1 MSSSAA
7 DAEKDSIL
15 ESFISL
21 ARQDEA
27 LKDEIKAA
35 LNQDQVIAIAATR
48 GYVFDSLTILRR
60 WSKHNDFSQDT
71 WMGWFDTT
79 PRGIRLK

>member
-1 MSSSAA
+1 MSNSAA
-7 DAEKDSIL
+7 DVEKDSIL

-71 WMGWFDTT
+71 WMGWFSE
-79 PRGIRLK
+79 

>member
-1 MSSSAA
+1 MSNSAA
-7 DAEKDSIL
+7 DVEKDSIL

-21 ARQDEA
+21 ARQDET

-35 LNQDQVIAIAATR
+35 LNQDQVIAIAAAR

-60 WSKHNDFSQDT
+60 WSKHNDFTQDT
-71 WMGWFDTT
+71 WLGWFSE
-79 PRGIRLK
+79 

>member
-1 MSSSAA
+1 MSNSAA
-7 DAEKDSIL
+7 DAEQDSIL

-21 ARQDEA
+21 ARQDET
-27 LKDEIKAA
+27 LKNEIKAA

-48 GYVFDSLTILRR
+48 GYIFDSLTILRR

-71 WMGWFDTT
+71 WMGWFSD
-79 PRGIRLK
+79 

>member
-60 WSKHNDFSQDT
+60 SSKHNDFSQDT
-71 WMGWFDTT
+71 WMGWFSE
-79 PRGIRLK
+79 

>member
-1 MSSSAA
+1 MSNSAA

-21 ARQDEA
+21 ARQDET

-35 LNQDQVIAIAATR
+35 LNQDQVIAIAAER

-71 WMGWFDTT
+71 WLGWFSE
-79 PRGIRLK
+79 

>member
-1 MSSSAA
+1 MFSVAMSNSAA
-7 DAEKDSIL
+7 DAEQDSIL

-21 ARQDEA
+21 ARQDET
-27 LKDEIKAA
+27 LKNEIKAA

-48 GYVFDSLTILRR
+48 GYIFDSLTILRR

-71 WMGWFDTT
+71 WLGWFSE
-79 PRGIRLK
+79 

>member
-1 MSSSAA
+1 MSNSAA
-7 DAEKDSIL
+7 DVEKDSIL

-21 ARQDEA
+21 ARQDET

-35 LNQDQVIAIAATR
+35 LNQDQVIAIAAAR

-71 WMGWFDTT
+71 WLGWFSE
-79 PRGIRLK
+79 

>member
-21 ARQDEA
+21 AHQDET

-71 WMGWFDTT
+71 WMGWFSE
-79 PRGIRLK
+79 